1 VGGAARLLRVLAL
14 AAGIVS
20 GFSSGAE
27 PTPELKTMASTLRL
41 LADWVTWPPDR
52 ANAPLVIGV
61 FGTCPLGPWLREVCV
76 SKVIQGRRVEVVTYR
91 NLYGLDRCDLLFI
104 CEGDADRIP
113 EVLKQLRGRPVLTV
127 GDTAGMG
134 EAGVMVN
141 LVPERGKLTLEVNLA
156 AVRRGGLVLSSKV
169 LKLAKII
176 ESS

>member
-1 VGGAARLLRVLAL
+1 VGGGARLYLALAL
-14 AAGIVS
+14 AAGLPS
-20 GFSSGAE
+20 RAE
-27 PTPELKTMASTLRL
+27 PPPELRTMASTISL

-52 ANAPLVIGV
+52 AKAPLVIGV
-61 FGTCPLGPWLREVCV
+61 FGTCPMGPWLRESCG
-76 SKVIQGRRVEVVTYR
+76 SKLIQGRRVEVVTFR

-104 CEGDADRIP
+104 CEGDAERIP
-113 EVLKQLRGRPVLTV
+113 DLLKQLRGRPVLTV
-127 GDTAGMG
+127 GDMAGMG

-176 ESS
+176 EPS